1 MTTLLDDAPVPCLVS
16 TLDLGFRACDSLV
29 LPKNTSPPSRT
40 ARQVGGRG
48 KQRARR
54 RACSGGVRGKEGERE
69 RERER
74 ENETTSAAG
83 PSSWPPPSARLSA
96 PSLVEAAQGFK
107 PIAPVPFQHAVGVRY
122 VQHTAHLVSGPFRR
136 RPAEHGVF
144 YICSYFGPRP
154 S

>member
-16 TLDLGFRACDSLV
+16 TLDLGVRACDSLG
-29 LPKNTSPPSRT
+29 LPINTSPPSRT

-74 ENETTSAAG
+74 ERMKRLQQPVHHHGLHLPPASLL
-83 PSSWPPPSARLSA
+83 PLSSRL
-96 PSLVEAAQGFK
+96 
-107 PIAPVPFQHAVGVRY
+107 
-122 VQHTAHLVSGPFRR
+122 
-136 RPAEHGVF
+136 
-144 YICSYFGPRP
+144 PRG
-154 S
+154 SNR